1 MRSMDA
7 SFGSCG
13 GCGKTVRAG
22 VALYSADAR
31 LLCPFCYTKADV
43 VARQRSA
50 LAGGGA
56 ALVGALVNVIPFLVQ
71 AVTSVMVA
79 AQGAPPGSS
88 RPDWIALGA
97 GAVALICGGLTI
109 AGARARASAG
119 WLAIGAVVLLL
130 GGFHVARGLG
140 IAG

>member
-1 MRSMDA
+1 MRSLDG

-22 VALYSADAR
+22 AVLYSADAR

-43 VARQRSA
+43 AARQRSA
-50 LAGGGA
+50 LAGGGT
-56 ALVGALVNVIPFLVQ
+56 ALAGALANVIPFLVQ
-71 AVTSVMVA
+71 AMASLMVA
-79 AQGAPPGSS
+79 APGASAGTG

-97 GAVALICGGLTI
+97 GVVALICGGLTI
-109 AGARARASAG
+109 GGARARASAG
-119 WLAIGAVVLLL
+119 WLAIGAVVVLL

-140 IAG
+140 LGG